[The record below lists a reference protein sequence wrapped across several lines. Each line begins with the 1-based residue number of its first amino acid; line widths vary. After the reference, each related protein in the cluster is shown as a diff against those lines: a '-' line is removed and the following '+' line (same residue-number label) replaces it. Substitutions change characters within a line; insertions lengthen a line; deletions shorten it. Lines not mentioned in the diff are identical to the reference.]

1 MIVFAIRRAVLGV
14 LVLVAVA
21 LMVFVAIRLIPG
33 DIVNQQ
39 LSEAGAVTPE
49 LLAEKRAAM
58 GLDKPIHEQF
68 LVWAG
73 GIVTGD
79 LGRSLWT
86 GRPVAAQIG
95 AALLPTLQL
104 SIIAI
109 AMGALFGIGAGVL
122 AALWRGTAGDMV
134 LRMAS
139 TVFLAI
145 PQLWLG
151 LLTLT
156 GLALIGYYIPLPYRS
171 FAVDPWANFQQ
182 VIFPALA
189 LSLGVAAA
197 LSRLTRSAML
207 EVTGADFIR
216 AARARGV
223 SSSGLYLGH
232 ALKNALIPVI
242 TLLGTQFGNLLSG
255 TVIIERI
262 FNVPGLGNLLFEAVA
277 NRDYTVI
284 QAAVLT
290 YGLITIIVNL
300 MVDLSYGLVDPR
312 IREARS

>member
-1 MIVFAIRRAVLGV
+1 MIVFAIRRAVLGL

-58 GLDKPIHEQF
+58 GLDKPVHEQF
-68 LVWAG
+68 LVWATGLVG
-73 GIVTGD
+73 GD
-79 LGRSLWT
+79 FGRSLWT
-86 GRPVAAQIG
+86 GRPVGAQIG

-139 TVFLAI
+139 TIFLAI

>member
-1 MIVFAIRRAVLGV
+1 MIVFAIRRAVLGL

-49 LLAEKRAAM
+49 LLAEKRATM

-68 LVWAG
+68 LVWAT
-73 GIVTGD
+73 GIASGD
-79 LGRSLWT
+79 FGRSLWT
-86 GRPVAAQIG
+86 GRPVGSQIG

-134 LRMAS
+134 LRIAS
-139 TVFLAI
+139 TIFLAI

-171 FAVDPWANFQQ
+171 FAADPWANF
-182 VIFPALA
+182 
-189 LSLGVAAA
+189 
-197 LSRLTRSAML
+197 
-207 EVTGADFIR
+207 
-216 AARARGV
+216 
-223 SSSGLYLGH
+223 
-232 ALKNALIPVI
+232 
-242 TLLGTQFGNLLSG
+242 
-255 TVIIERI
+255 
-262 FNVPGLGNLLFEAVA
+262 
-277 NRDYTVI
+277 
-284 QAAVLT
+284 
-290 YGLITIIVNL
+290 
-300 MVDLSYGLVDPR
+300 
-312 IREARS
+312 

>member
-1 MIVFAIRRAVLGV
+1 MLTYALRRAFLGV
-14 LVLVAVA
+14 LILVAVA
-21 LMVFVAIRLIPG
+21 VLVFVALRFVPG
-33 DIVNQQ
+33 DVVNQQ

-49 LLAEKRAAM
+49 QVAEIRAQL
-58 GLDKPIHEQF
+58 GLDQPIMTQF
-68 LVWAG
+68 FHWAAG
-73 GIVTGD
+73 VLNGD
-79 LGRSLWT
+79 MGNSLWT
-86 GRPVAAQIG
+86 GRPVSSQIAAALVPTLELSILAIIFGAVVGIG
-95 AALLPTLQL
+95 SGVAAALL
-104 SIIAI
+104 
-109 AMGALFGIGAGVL
+109 
-122 AALWRGTAGDMV
+122 RGTPGDMA
-134 LRMAS
+134 LRIVS
-139 TVFLAI
+139 TVFLAV

-151 LLTLT
+151 LLFLT
-156 GLALIGYYIPLPYRS
+156 GLAAIGYYIPLPYRS
-171 FAVDPWANFQQ
+171 FSSDPLINVQQ
-182 VIFPALA
+182 VIFPAFA

-223 SSSGLYLGH
+223 SPRGVYLGH
-232 ALKNALIPVI
+232 GFKNSLIPVI

-262 FNVPGLGNLLFEAVA
+262 FNIPGLGNLLFEAVA
-277 NRDYTVI
+277 NRDYPIV

-300 MVDLSYGLVDPR
+300 MVDLSYGWVDPR

>member
-1 MIVFAIRRAVLGV
+1 MFTFALRRVVLGF
-14 LVLVAVA
+14 LVLVTVSVV
-21 LMVFVAIRLIPG
+21 VFVAFRFVPG

-49 LLAEKRAAM
+49 LLAQKRAQL
-58 GLDKPIHEQF
+58 GLDKPMLQQF
-68 LVWAG
+68 TEWASG
-73 GIVTGD
+73 ALRGD
-79 LGRSLWT
+79 LGTSLWS
-86 GRPVAAQIG
+86 GRSVADQIG
-95 AALLPTLQL
+95 AALAPTMQL
-104 SIIAI
+104 AVLAI
-109 AMGALFGIGAGVL
+109 LIGALLGIGSGVA
-122 AALWRGTAGDMV
+122 AALWRGTPGDLV
-134 LRMAS
+134 LRMVS

-156 GLALIGYYIPLPYRS
+156 GLAAIGYYIPLPYRA
-171 FAVDPWANFQQ
+171 FGTDPFVNMQQ
-182 VIFPALA
+182 VIFPAMA

-207 EVTGADFIR
+207 EVTGSDFIR
-216 AARARGV
+216 AASARGV

-232 ALKNALIPVI
+232 GLKNALIPVI

-277 NRDYTVI
+277 NRDYPVV

-300 MVDLSYGLVDPR
+300 LVDLSYGAVDPR
-312 IREARS
+312 VREARS

>member
-1 MIVFAIRRAVLGV
+1 
-14 LVLVAVA
+14 
-21 LMVFVAIRLIPG
+21 
-33 DIVNQQ
+33 
-39 LSEAGAVTPE
+39 
-49 LLAEKRAAM
+49 
-58 GLDKPIHEQF
+58 EQF

-79 LGRSLWT
+79 LGQSLWT
-86 GRPVAAQIG
+86 GRPVGAQIG

-109 AMGALFGIGAGVL
+109 AMGALLGIGSGVL
-122 AALWRGTAGDMV
+122 AALWRGGAGDMA

-139 TVFLAI
+139 TIFLAI

-156 GLALIGYYIPLPYRS
+156 GLAMIGYYIPLPYRS

-207 EVTGADFIR
+207 EVTGADFSR

-242 TLLGTQFGNLLSG
+242 T
-255 TVIIERI
+255 
-262 FNVPGLGNLLFEAVA
+262 
-277 NRDYTVI
+277 
-284 QAAVLT
+284 
-290 YGLITIIVNL
+290 
-300 MVDLSYGLVDPR
+300 
-312 IREARS
+312 

>member
-1 MIVFAIRRAVLGV
+1 MLTFALRRAVLGV
-14 LVLVAVA
+14 IVLMAVSVM
-21 LMVFVAIRLIPG
+21 LFVAIRFVPG

-49 LLAEKRAAM
+49 LLAQKRAEM
-58 GLDKPIHEQF
+58 GLDQPVLTQF
-68 LVWAG
+68 AHWAAG
-73 GIVTGD
+73 VLHGD
-79 LGRSLWT
+79 LGNSLWT
-86 GRPVAAQIG
+86 GRPVSDQIRT
-95 AALLPTLQL
+95 AIVPTLQL
-104 SIIAI
+104 SILAI
-109 AMGALFGIGAGVL
+109 AFGSVLGIGAGV
-122 AALWRGTAGDMV
+122 AASLWIGTPGDV
-134 LRMAS
+134 ALRMAS
-139 TVFLAI
+139 TVFLAV

-151 LLTLT
+151 LLTLS
-156 GLALIGYYIPLPYRS
+156 GLAAIGYYIPLPYRP
-171 FAVDPWANFQQ
+171 FTTEPWANVQQ

-223 SSSGLYLGH
+223 TPGGIYVRHG
-232 ALKNALIPVI
+232 LKNALIPVI

-262 FNVPGLGNLLFEAVA
+262 FNIPGLGNLLFESVD
-277 NRDYTVI
+277 NRDYPTI

-290 YGLITIIVNL
+290 YGFITIVVNL
-300 MVDLSYGLVDPR
+300 LVDLSYGAVDPR

>member
-1 MIVFAIRRAVLGV
+1 MLTFALRRAALGI
-14 LVLVAVA
+14 LVLVAVSI
-21 LMVFVAIRLIPG
+21 MVFVAFRFVPG

-49 LLAEKRAAM
+49 LLAQKRAQL
-58 GLDKPIHEQF
+58 GLDQPMLVQF
-68 LVWAG
+68 SHWARG
-73 GIVTGD
+73 VLTGD
-79 LGRSLWT
+79 LGNSLWT
-86 GRPVAAQIG
+86 GRPVLDQIRS
-95 AALLPTLQL
+95 ALVPTLQL
-104 SIIAI
+104 SVLAI
-109 AMGALFGIGAGVL
+109 LLGAVLGIGSGVA
-122 AALWRGTAGDMV
+122 AALWIGTPGDV
-134 LRMAS
+134 ALRMIS

-151 LLTLT
+151 LMTLT
-156 GLALIGYYIPLPYRS
+156 GLATIGYYIPLPYQP
-171 FAVDPWANFQQ
+171 FATDPLTNLQQ

-223 SSSGLYLGH
+223 SPARIYGQHG
-232 ALKNALIPVI
+232 LKNALIPVI

-255 TVIIERI
+255 TVIIEQI
-262 FNVPGLGNLLFEAVA
+262 FNLPGLGNLLFEAVA
-277 NRDYTVI
+277 YRDYPTV

-290 YGLITIIVNL
+290 YGVITITVNL
-300 MVDLSYGLVDPR
+300 LVDLSYGAVDPR

>member
-1 MIVFAIRRAVLGV
+1 MIVFAIRRAILGA

-49 LLAEKRAAM
+49 LLEAKRAAM
-58 GLDKPIHEQF
+58 GLDKPVHEQF

-73 GIVTGD
+73 GIVSGD
-79 LGRSLWT
+79 MGRSLWT
-86 GRPVAAQIG
+86 GRPVSAQIG

-104 SIIAI
+104 SIMAI
-109 AMGALFGIGAGVL
+109 VMGAFLGIGTGVL

-134 LRMAS
+134 LRMMS

-171 FAVDPWANFQQ
+171 FSVDPWANFQQ
-182 VIFPALA
+182 VIFPAAA

-242 TLLGTQFGNLLSG
+242 TLLGTQFGHLLSG

-262 FNVPGLGNLLFEAVA
+262 FNIPGLGNLLFEAVA

-312 IREARS
+312 IRESRS

>member
-1 MIVFAIRRAVLGV
+1 
-14 LVLVAVA
+14 
-21 LMVFVAIRLIPG
+21 
-33 DIVNQQ
+33 
-39 LSEAGAVTPE
+39 
-49 LLAEKRAAM
+49 
-58 GLDKPIHEQF
+58 
-68 LVWAG
+68 
-73 GIVTGD
+73 
-79 LGRSLWT
+79 
-86 GRPVAAQIG
+86 
-95 AALLPTLQL
+95 
-104 SIIAI
+104 
-109 AMGALFGIGAGVL
+109 
-122 AALWRGTAGDMV
+122 WRGTAGDMV
-134 LRMAS
+134 LRMLS

-171 FAVDPWANFQQ
+171 FATDPWANFQQ

-277 NRDYTVI
+277 YRDYTVI

-300 MVDLSYGLVDPR
+300 MVDLSYGL
-312 IREARS
+312 

>member
-49 LLAEKRAAM
+49 LLQEKRAAM
-58 GLDKPIHEQF
+58 GLDKPVHEQF
-68 LVWAG
+68 LVWASG
-73 GIVTGD
+73 VVSGD
-79 LGRSLWT
+79 LGSSLWT
-86 GRPVAAQIG
+86 GRPVSAQVG

-109 AMGALFGIGAGVL
+109 VMGALLGVGAGVL

-134 LRMAS
+134 LRMMS

-171 FAVDPWANFQQ
+171 FSAEPWANFQQ

-262 FNVPGLGNLLFEAVA
+262 FNIPGLGNLLFEAVA

-312 IREARS
+312 IREIRS